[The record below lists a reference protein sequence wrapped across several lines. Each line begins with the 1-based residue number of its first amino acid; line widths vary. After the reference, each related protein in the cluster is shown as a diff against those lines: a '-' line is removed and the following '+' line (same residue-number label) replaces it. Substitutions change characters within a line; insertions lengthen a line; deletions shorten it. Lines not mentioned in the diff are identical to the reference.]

1 MTMKRIVLRLET
13 DEPVTVG
20 YCPRYLNRDL
30 RRVPADTDVY
40 LTVERLNMDA
50 PIQFRL
56 LCRAVFT
63 PTDRY

>member
-1 MTMKRIVLRLET
+1 MKRIVLRLET

-40 LTVERLNMDA
+40 LTVSG
-50 PIQFRL
+50 
-56 LCRAVFT
+56 
-63 PTDRY
+63 